1 MTTGTYSLISNGEKY
16 GGQYVATKSF
26 ASKEVI
32 CHGKE
37 LQKVYDDAKKQGIE
51 EPVVFY
57 VPGKDVVQIYKCQ

>member
-1 MTTGTYSLISNGEKY
+1 MTLGTYSLISNGDKDDR
-16 GGQYVATKSF
+16 QYVATKSF

-37 LQKVYDDAKKQGIE
+37 LQKVYDDAKKQGVE